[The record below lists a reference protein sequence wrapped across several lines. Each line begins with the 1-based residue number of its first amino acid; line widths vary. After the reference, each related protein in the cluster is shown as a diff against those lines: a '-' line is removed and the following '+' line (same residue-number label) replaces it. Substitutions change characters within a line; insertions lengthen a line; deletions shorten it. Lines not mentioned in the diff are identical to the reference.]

1 MPGFHDQPDTVGFKI
16 PLVLYTEV
24 MKRLTRAEQSERN
37 RGLVLAAARRVFL
50 ARGYHGATL
59 EQIAD
64 EAGFSKGVVYSQF
77 ESKAD
82 LFLALLEA
90 RISER
95 AAENARVAASVPDGD
110 LLALIDHF
118 TRGDQATPGWQLL
131 VIEFRV
137 HAARD
142 AGLSRRYAAAM
153 PAPSMRWPASPRSAR
168 GAGRRRRSRRV
179 GAGGPG
185 PQRRAALE
193 QAADPDALGGREV
206 AGQTA
211 QVLEPLARL
220 SARFRQRDEPGHD
233 RGDRALA
240 PRFPPRPGL
249 RRADLAPCPAHV
261 AAWLGRRPAGRPS
274 AGAAANAA
282 GVRGRVLPLSRS
294 PPARHR

>member
-1 MPGFHDQPDTVGFKI
+1 
-16 PLVLYTEV
+16 

-95 AAENARVAASVPDGD
+95 AAENARLAESLPDGD

-142 AGLSRRYAAAM
+142 AELSRRYAAAHARTVDALTGVLATVCARSGQV
-153 PAPSMRWPASPRSAR
+153 PTVPPRRLAELALALS
-168 GAGRRRRSRRV
+168 V
-179 GAGGPG
+179 G
-185 PQRRAALE
+185 AALE

-206 AGQTA
+206 AGQMA
-211 QVLEPLARL
+211 QVLEPLARP
-220 SARFRQRDEPGHD
+220 SAPV
-233 RGDRALA
+233 
-240 PRFPPRPGL
+240 
-249 RRADLAPCPAHV
+249 PA
-261 AAWLGRRPAGRPS
+261 AGPAGP
-274 AGAAANAA
+274 
-282 GVRGRVLPLSRS
+282 
-294 PPARHR
+294 